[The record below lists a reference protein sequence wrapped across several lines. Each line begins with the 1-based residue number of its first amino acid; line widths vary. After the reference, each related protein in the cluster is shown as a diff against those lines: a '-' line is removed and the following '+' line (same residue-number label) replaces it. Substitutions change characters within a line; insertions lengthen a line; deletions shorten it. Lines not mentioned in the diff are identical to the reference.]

1 MDVDFL
7 TDDPL
12 DDVKWPNQPLE
23 VTPRF
28 LHWLPY
34 RSITQ
39 VEYDALLVRALENLS
54 RSVQTEQWGTNLMEW
69 CQYLKYLFA
78 LKYPMSL
85 ALRARMARL
94 FYELA
99 VMPKLDA
106 SLTEMAATI
115 CVHLLSPKQQISI
128 KDLELPWKPL
138 YHVLEHAVRHKQRRI
153 GSSSI
158 AGVLLDLAECCQR
171 FFPASEASAML
182 EAMLPNLDGH
192 DLNLSLIHI

>member
-54 RSVQTEQWGTNLMEW
+54 RSIQTGQWGTDLMEW
-69 CQYLKYLFA
+69 CQYLK
-78 LKYPMSL
+78 
-85 ALRARMARL
+85 
-94 FYELA
+94 
-99 VMPKLDA
+99 
-106 SLTEMAATI
+106 
-115 CVHLLSPKQQISI
+115 
-128 KDLELPWKPL
+128 
-138 YHVLEHAVRHKQRRI
+138 
-153 GSSSI
+153 
-158 AGVLLDLAECCQR
+158 
-171 FFPASEASAML
+171 
-182 EAMLPNLDGH
+182 
-192 DLNLSLIHI
+192 